1 MKIINLQIQEAQR
14 IPSRKN
20 SRISTLIHIIVKL
33 LKDKAKKK
41 FLKAASEKQPIGK
54 GDQNYH

>member
-1 MKIINLQIQEAQR
+1 MSTFIN
-14 IPSRKN
+14 
-20 SRISTLIHIIVKL
+20 IIVKL